1 MLLRASVV
9 GLCVSTQWNKL
20 EIIIDKEGHQYVRV
34 RFAVREREIRRSP
47 VSPHQPGGEGGQQC
61 PSPHGGAAGLPEGQ
75 HEEGMGEHDSLS
87 HNVSGALQQ
96 GGVLH

>member
-20 EIIIDKEGHQYVRV
+20 EIIIDKEGHHDVIMRP
-34 RFAVREREIRRSP
+34 REEGEIRREGE
-47 VSPHQPGGEGGQQC
+47 GGEGGQQC

-75 HEEGMGEHDSLS
+75 HQEGLGEHDRLS
-87 HNVSGALQQ
+87 HHVTGALQQ